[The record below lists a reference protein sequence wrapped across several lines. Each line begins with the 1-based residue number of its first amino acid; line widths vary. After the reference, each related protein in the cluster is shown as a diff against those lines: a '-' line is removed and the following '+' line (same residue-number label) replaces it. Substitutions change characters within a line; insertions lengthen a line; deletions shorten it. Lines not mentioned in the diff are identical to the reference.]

1 MLDMARATSISSKVA
16 PLRSSDGGTIET
28 AVYYGPVFFPQC
40 VRHPGPG
47 SNGGQ
52 SIENQGWQ
60 SLSALLVIEQA
71 FIIDQQK
78 LLQKLQSSPRPAV
91 AIAVTSWKR
100 LTSVSQN
107 NRAKGLPGFL
117 HVISFSPFPPPYP
130 STARLHWLYRSRA
143 NVLPLQLP
151 QNETLPLQAPPT
163 PP

>member
-1 MLDMARATSISSKVA
+1 MGRAT
-16 PLRSSDGGTIET
+16 ET

-71 FIIDQQK
+71 FTIDQQK
-78 LLQKLQSSPRPAV
+78 LLQKLQSSPRPTV

-107 NRAKGLPGFL
+107 NRAKACLA
-117 HVISFSPFPPPYP
+117 SF
-130 STARLHWLYRSRA
+130 T
-143 NVLPLQLP
+143 
-151 QNETLPLQAPPT
+151 
-163 PP
+163 